1 MDPAEIESAMIRRS
15 LPEVAN
21 MLDHPSNGSLRSP
34 GLRSD
39 LFEPISLQSQLDHFP
54 LHRVEIPE
62 GLLEF
67 VGEGASGIAVLPPS
81 TASSLFIDRL
91 AAP

>member
-1 MDPAEIESAMIRRS
+1 
-15 LPEVAN
+15 

-67 VGEGASGIAVLPPS
+67 VGEGRGTWFQAVPQ
-81 TASSLFIDRL
+81 TEQNR
-91 AAP
+91 